1 MGMLYKRGE
10 IYWIKYYV
18 GGKPTW
24 KITGTPKQKETE
36 RFLKDQEGHVAMGEP
51 ILPRVARV
59 RVEELPADLLAHYQT
74 SGRRRL
80 HEAEI
85 RFTPLKAFYT
95 GRRVTAISGDVLIA
109 YIQHRHAA
117 GLSNGTVNR

>member
-1 MGMLYKRGE
+1 MLYKRGE

-18 GGKPTW
+18 GGKPIR

-36 RFLKDQEGHVAMGEP
+36 RFLKVHEGHVAMGEP
-51 ILPRVARV
+51 ILPRVDRV
-59 RVEELPADLLAHYQT
+59 RVKELLADLLAHYQT
-74 SGRRRL
+74 TGRRRL

-95 GRRVTAISGDVLIA
+95 GRRGTAISGDVLTA
-109 YIQHRHAA
+109 YIQHRHVA
-117 GLSNGTVNR
+117 GLSNGTVNC